1 MPVSRWRTDRV
12 WRRKDTGGPDEKTE
26 AFRRALRD
34 AHKEN
39 WKFSRYDEGWEDA
52 VDHLETEFES
62 IFGVAED
69 EE

>member
-1 MPVSRWRTDRV
+1 M
-12 WRRKDTGGPDEKTE
+12 KTE

-39 WKFSRYDEGWEDA
+39 WKFSRYDEGWDDA

-69 EE
+69 AE